1 LCQPK
6 LQNLFCFVF
15 CIENWM
21 SKVTTRTQLHA
32 SCINLNKIWNNFL
45 NKKIKNKES
54 SCCIIEILC
63 SLITK
68 IIFLISLFYKFFIIK
83 MHLIRLWNT
92 IYFYLQFLCVLKA
105 RKLCCL
111 SENSYCKKV
120 KLSLFL
126 RFEASLFLHRIIMK

>member
-1 LCQPK
+1 MCQPK

-21 SKVTTRTQLHA
+21 SKVTTRTSVHA

-45 NKKIKNKES
+45 KKKKKKS

-63 SLITK
+63 SLITI
-68 IIFLISLFYKFFIIK
+68 IIFLISLFYKFLIIK
-83 MHLIRLWNT
+83 MHFIRLWNT

-111 SENSYCKKV
+111 SENSFCKKV
-120 KLSLFL
+120 QLLLFL
-126 RFEASLFLHRIIMK
+126 SVEVSHREMMK